1 MLTRNQANQFFDNVL
16 VSDKGMIKLIRNGG
30 RDYIFPASEIVD
42 IQACVENNNQRSS
55 NAPLFDL
62 AEFFL
67 GKMLDI
73 QPKEQAQKLMIIK
86 NEGYF
91 FVNVLYRDKESS
103 IRSAITKSNEISRKK
118 HGTFR

>member
-1 MLTRNQANQFFDNVL
+1 MLNKNQANQFFDNVL

-30 RDYIFPASEIVD
+30 RDYIFPASEILD
-42 IQACVENNNQRSS
+42 LQACVEKNTQRSS

-62 AEFFL
+62 AEFFI

-73 QPKEQAQKLMIIK
+73 QQKEQAQKLMIIK

-91 FVNVLYRDKESS
+91 FVNVLYRDKESA
-103 IRSAITKSNEISRKK
+103 IRSAITKSNAISRQR
-118 HGTFR
+118 HGTFK

>member
-1 MLTRNQANQFFDNVL
+1 MLNRNQANQFFDNVL

-55 NAPLFDL
+55 NTPLFDL
-62 AEFFL
+62 AEFFI

-91 FVNVLYRDKESS
+91 FVNVLYRDKESA
-103 IRSAITKSNEISRKK
+103 IRAAITKSNQISRKK

>member
-1 MLTRNQANQFFDNVL
+1 MLNRNQANQCFDNVL

-62 AEFFL
+62 AEFFI

-91 FVNVLYRDKESS
+91 FVNVLYRDKESA
-103 IRSAITKSNEISRKK
+103 IRSAITKSKEISRKK

>member
-30 RDYIFPASEIVD
+30 RDYIFPASEIID

-62 AEFFL
+62 AEFFI

>member
-16 VSDKGMIKLIRNGG
+16 VSDKGMIKLIRHGG
-30 RDYIFPASEIVD
+30 RDYIFPASEIID

-55 NAPLFDL
+55 NTPLFDL
-62 AEFFL
+62 AEFFI